1 MFQSPLIQ
9 MASGR
14 LWMAFSRTHRCHCG
28 GASKNRFCAGAV
40 SKGRKGCFGA
50 HCQVYALDTGSCDS
64 TNDTVAGSRNRKK
77 LCGPRSSNTRSAHFV
92 LCLNVILIMICLYM
106 PCACVHKQFLGQR
119 SVMSVGDL
127 MYTSVNSIAH
137 LMWPAQWQLA
147 QPLELIGLVK
157 SNCRLILF
165 HIFCSLLLKNS

>member
-64 TNDTVAGSRNRKK
+64 ANDIIAGSRNRKK
-77 LCGPRSSNTRSAHFV
+77 CCGLRSSNTRSAHFV
-92 LCLNVILIMICLYM
+92 SCLNVILIMICLYM
-106 PCACVHKQFLGQR
+106 RCACVHKQFLGQR

-127 MYTSVNSIAH
+127 MYASVNSIAYR
-137 LMWPAQWQLA
+137 MWPTQCGLA
-147 QPLELIGLVK
+147 QPLVSIVWVK
-157 SNCRLILF
+157 SNCRLIF
-165 HIFCSLLLKNS
+165 HIFCSLFLKNS